1 MENVMRERKK
11 LSIFSFA
18 GYIALLAVVAVML
31 LCGENVL
38 ADASSDY
45 TYTVNDDGT
54 LTITGYTGSDT
65 EIEIPAEIDGKK
77 VTVIGFNAF
86 YNCQTLEKVVIDEGI
101 SEIREHAF
109 SECNNL
115 KKIIIPSSVESLGKA
130 DYGYTSWL
138 GGNLTS
144 AGPIGSGCDIEFGWT
159 DKIPDGA
166 FYNYENL
173 VDVTLPESI
182 TSIGEYAFAFSNI
195 SEITITKNVTALGYY
210 VFYACDNLKIV
221 TVENGSEFFGEMAFW
236 GCDSITTIR
245 GLTGSYAEKFAREK
259 GYTFESIGIY
269 EKKPGELYN
278 YIENDDGTITITGY
292 KGFDTEIVIPSEI
305 SGKKVTVIGKN
316 DGSYTFEN
324 RDIKSVVIPESV
336 KQINKSAFVCDDLSS
351 VTIYGRNVQIDMS
364 AFTGHAYVKYKTF
377 RGYAGSDVETYA
389 NKRGYFFVQLI
400 DGQDIVSAPVSNIA
414 SETYTGSQFVELT
427 TSTEGA
433 DIYYTMDNTDPVF
446 DGDSVANWTK
456 YDGSIQ
462 VTDEKSVIRAI
473 AVKTGMMASDVSE
486 YEYYIRYESGDY
498 VYALNKDGGITLKD
512 YSGSDSKVDIPDTL
526 DEKTVTRIDYCTFF
540 HRDSII
546 EVTIP
551 KSVTS
556 MEWGAFYSCN
566 NLKVITI
573 ENGSKWFDGS
583 EIKECNSITTIRG
596 LTGSYAEAFAKQKGY
611 AFESIGTYDVPE
623 FFYEVNEDGE
633 TLTITKYNRFVG
645 DTVEI
650 PSEIDGKKVTAIGNE
665 AFEDCD
671 NITTIRGLTG
681 SYAEAFAKQ
690 NGYTFESIGTYD
702 VPEFSYELNE
712 DGETLT
718 ITGYNKFADTIE
730 IPAEIDGKK
739 VTVIGVDAFDNCYTL
754 EKVVIDEGILEIQT
768 GAFDCGNLKK
778 IIIPSSVEN
787 VGKSNYAPGGGGYSA
802 ARWLSINLTSAGP
815 IGSGCDIEFG
825 WTDKIPDYA
834 FFGCQ
839 GLVDVTL
846 PESITSIGSH
856 AFYLCSNIT
865 EITIPKNVT
874 FLGYN
879 AFACD
884 NLKTVT
890 IENGSKFFNDAVF
903 DGCSNITTIRG
914 LTGSYAEVFAEKK
927 GYEFESIGIYE
938 KKPEELYNYIENDD
952 GTVTITGYN
961 GFDTEIVIP
970 SEING
975 KKVTAIGK
983 DDGSN
988 TFENRDIKSV
998 TIPASVK
1005 QINRLAFVC
1014 DELSS
1019 ITIYG
1024 MDVKID
1030 TNAFTGHTYA
1040 PTKYKTFRG
1049 YAGSDVETYANERG
1063 YFFVQL
1069 IDGQDVVSA
1078 PVSNI
1083 ASGTYIGSQFVELTT
1098 STEGADIYYTMD
1110 NTTPV
1115 LDGDSVSNWTKYDG
1129 SIQVT
1134 DENSVIRA
1142 IAVKTG
1148 MMASEASEYEYH
1160 IKYESGDYVYVL
1172 NDGNITLKSY
1182 KGSDSKVDIP
1192 DTLDGKTVT
1201 KIDAYTFH
1209 THYNIIEITIPKS
1222 ITSMEESAF
1231 YCCNNLKV
1239 ITIEN
1244 GAKFFDDSA
1253 FVNCNNITT
1262 IRGLTGSYA
1271 EAFAKEKGYTFESI
1285 GIYEVPEFNYDV
1297 NDDGETIT
1305 ITGYNKSDDTIEIP
1319 AEIDGKKVT
1328 VIGTGVLAAISTT
1341 KAIVVPEGVTTI
1353 KDGAFSGNSNLVSVT
1368 IPESVTSIGYSVF
1381 SGCNVN
1387 LVIYGYSGSAIESY
1401 AKNNNLTFE
1410 AIGTPVTPKA
1420 ETVTSD
1426 IPSGIYNIEQ
1436 KVTLSTATEGAV
1448 IYYTTDGSEPEILD
1462 GVVTNWKKYDGAISI
1477 LGEQSKS
1484 ITTTIRAIALCQD
1497 MDNSDIAEFT
1507 YTINIPHEHNYSDE
1521 WTTDNTYHW
1530 HECIAAGCAE
1540 ASVDGVVSISGK
1552 ASHTAGEWMVDKEA
1566 TVEAEGSRH
1575 KECTECGYVME
1586 TEKIDKLVP
1595 PHKHNYSDKWTT
1607 DNTYHWH
1614 ECIADGCAEASVD
1627 GLVSISGKAS
1637 HTAGEWIVDKE
1648 ATVEAEG
1655 SRHKECTECGYV
1667 METEKIDKL
1676 VPPHKHNYSDKWTTD
1691 NTYHWHECIAEG
1703 CAEASADG
1711 VVSISGKAKHTA
1723 GEWIVDKEA
1732 TVEAEGSRHKECTV
1746 CGYVMQTESIAK
1758 LTSAPNPDPTPT
1770 PTPDPDPEP
1779 TPTPDKKDDNGNSL
1793 DEIGWHPVDGESY
1806 WYENGERQGVK
1817 YNADGSIDTSYRG
1830 KEIYDPST
1838 DAWYWLDNVQNG
1850 AIAKSKDVYQESLAG
1865 DWGETTDENGNKI
1878 GKWVRYDENG
1888 HMVKGWQT
1896 TEAGT
1901 YYFDLV
1907 YGTMAKGNVTID
1919 GKNYIFDQYTGILLS
1934 EADDSGNSL
1943 DNDGWH
1949 PVSGES
1955 YWYENGERQ
1964 GVKYNDDGSVDT
1976 SYRGKEI
1983 YDPSTNAWYWLDNV
1997 QNGAIAKNKDVYQ
2010 DSLAGQWGDRTN
2022 ENGEKI
2028 GKWVRYDENGHMVKG
2043 WQTTEAGTYYFD
2055 PVFGTMAK
2063 GEAVID
2069 GQNYYFDIYTGV
2081 LQ

>member
-1 MENVMRERKK
+1 MKEQKK
-11 LSIFSFA
+11 WSIFSFA
-18 GYIALLAVVAVML
+18 GYIALLAVVTVML
-31 LCGENVL
+31 LCRQNVL
-38 ADASSDY
+38 ADGQETFTSGDY

-77 VTVIGFNAF
+77 VTVIGKKAF

-101 SEIREHAF
+101 LEIQTWAF
-109 SECNNL
+109 SGCNNL
-115 KKIIIPSSVESLGKA
+115 KKIIIPLSVDHLGKS
-130 DYGYTSWL
+130 DYFDGGYISGVWL

-159 DKIPDGA
+159 DKIPDRA
-166 FYNYENL
+166 FYSYGNL
-173 VDVTLPESI
+173 VDVTLPDSVI
-182 TSIGEYAFAFSNI
+182 SIGSDAF
-195 SEITITKNVTALGYY
+195 TG
-210 VFYACDNLKIV
+210 CDNLK
-221 TVENGSEFFGEMAFW
+221 TV
-236 GCDSITTIR
+236 
-245 GLTGSYAEKFAREK
+245 
-259 GYTFESIGIY
+259 
-269 EKKPGELYN
+269 
-278 YIENDDGTITITGY
+278 
-292 KGFDTEIVIPSEI
+292 
-305 SGKKVTVIGKN
+305 
-316 DGSYTFEN
+316 
-324 RDIKSVVIPESV
+324 
-336 KQINKSAFVCDDLSS
+336 
-351 VTIYGRNVQIDMS
+351 
-364 AFTGHAYVKYKTF
+364 
-377 RGYAGSDVETYA
+377 
-389 NKRGYFFVQLI
+389 
-400 DGQDIVSAPVSNIA
+400 
-414 SETYTGSQFVELT
+414 
-427 TSTEGA
+427 
-433 DIYYTMDNTDPVF
+433 
-446 DGDSVANWTK
+446 
-456 YDGSIQ
+456 
-462 VTDEKSVIRAI
+462 
-473 AVKTGMMASDVSE
+473 
-486 YEYYIRYESGDY
+486 
-498 VYALNKDGGITLKD
+498 
-512 YSGSDSKVDIPDTL
+512 
-526 DEKTVTRIDYCTFF
+526 
-540 HRDSII
+540 
-546 EVTIP
+546 
-551 KSVTS
+551 
-556 MEWGAFYSCN
+556 
-566 NLKVITI
+566 TI
-573 ENGSKWFDGS
+573 ENGIKFFD
-583 EIKECNSITTIRG
+583 EIAFVGCGSITTIRG

-611 AFESIGTYDVPE
+611 
-623 FFYEVNEDGE
+623 
-633 TLTITKYNRFVG
+633 
-645 DTVEI
+645 
-650 PSEIDGKKVTAIGNE
+650 
-665 AFEDCD
+665 
-671 NITTIRGLTG
+671 
-681 SYAEAFAKQ
+681 
-690 NGYTFESIGTYD
+690 TFESIGTYD
-702 VPEFSYELNE
+702 VPKFAYEVND

-718 ITGYNKFADTIE
+718 ITGYNGFADTEIE

-739 VTVIGVDAFDNCYTL
+739 VTVIGVNAFDNGDTL
-754 EKVVIDEGILEIQT
+754 EKVVIDEGIEEIQI
-768 GAFDCGNLKK
+768 GAFSGCYNLKK

-787 VGKSNYAPGGGGYSA
+787 VGKSNYDAGGYSIGK
-802 ARWLSINLTSAGP
+802 WLGGNLTSAGP

-834 FFGCQ
+834 FFGY
-839 GLVDVTL
+839 GSLVNVIL
-846 PESITSIGSH
+846 PESITSIGSL
-856 AFYLCSNIT
+856 AFDPFPEESNIAEIT
-865 EITIPKNVT
+865 IPKSVTSIGSGAFEGCEKLTEIAIPENVTSIGDNAFSNCDNIAEITIPKNVT
-874 FLGYN
+874 SLGGY
-879 AFACD
+879 AFSSCD

-890 IENGSKFFNDAVF
+890 IENGAKFFADTAFNYCD
-903 DGCSNITTIRG
+903 NITTIRG
-914 LTGSYAEVFAEKK
+914 LTGSYAEVFAKEK
-927 GYEFESIGIYE
+927 GYTFESIGTYDVPEFSYE
-938 KKPEELYNYIENDD
+938 VNED
-952 GTVTITGYN
+952 GETLTITGYN
-961 GFDTEIVIP
+961 KFADTIEVP
-970 SEING
+970 SELDG

-983 DDGSN
+983 KAFYN
-988 TFENRDIKSV
+988 YEKNHKNLVNVTLPESV
-998 TIPASVK
+998 TSIGSY
-1005 QINRLAFVC
+1005 AF
-1014 DELSS
+1014 
-1019 ITIYG
+1019 
-1024 MDVKID
+1024 
-1030 TNAFTGHTYA
+1030 
-1040 PTKYKTFRG
+1040 G
-1049 YAGSDVETYANERG
+1049 Y
-1063 YFFVQL
+1063 
-1069 IDGQDVVSA
+1069 
-1078 PVSNI
+1078 SNI
-1083 ASGTYIGSQFVELTT
+1083 A
-1098 STEGADIYYTMD
+1098 
-1110 NTTPV
+1110 
-1115 LDGDSVSNWTKYDG
+1115 
-1129 SIQVT
+1129 
-1134 DENSVIRA
+1134 
-1142 IAVKTG
+1142 
-1148 MMASEASEYEYH
+1148 
-1160 IKYESGDYVYVL
+1160 
-1172 NDGNITLKSY
+1172 
-1182 KGSDSKVDIP
+1182 
-1192 DTLDGKTVT
+1192 
-1201 KIDAYTFH
+1201 
-1209 THYNIIEITIPKS
+1209 EITIPKNVTS
-1222 ITSMEESAF
+1222 IGNWAF
-1231 YCCNNLKV
+1231 DSCDNLKIV
-1239 ITIEN
+1239 TIEN

-1253 FVNCNNITT
+1253 FSYCDNITTIRGLTDSYAEAFAKEKGYTFESIGIYDVPEFSYEVNEDGETLTITGYNRFADTVEIPSEIDGKKVTAIGGGVFSNCETILKEVIIDEGIVKIEGNAFGWCESLVNVTLPESLTSVCYSAFYGCVKLTEITIPQNVTTLGDCAFGYCHNLKIVTIENGTQFFDDSAFSDCNNITT

-1285 GIYEVPEFNYDV
+1285 GTYEVPEFNYDV

-1426 IPSGIYNIEQ
+1426 IPSGTYSIEQ

-1462 GVVTNWKKYDGAISI
+1462 GVVTNWKKYDGAISV

-1484 ITTTIRAIALCQD
+1484 MTTTIRAIALCQD

-1552 ASHTAGEWMVDKEA
+1552 ASHTAGEWIVDKEA

-1614 ECIADGCAEASVD
+1614 ECIAAGCAEASVD
-1627 GLVSISGKAS
+1627 GVVSISGKAS

-1655 SRHKECTECGYV
+1655 SRHKECTECGYVMETEKIDKLVPPHKHNYSDKWTTDNTYHWHECIAEGCAEASADGVVSISGKAKHTAGEWIVDKEATVEAEGSRHKECTVCGYV

-1997 QNGAIAKNKDVYQ
+1997 QSGAIAKNKDVYQ

-2055 PVFGTMAK
+2055 PIFGTMAK

-2069 GQNYYFDIYTGV
+2069 GQDYYFDIYTGV